1 MKKLI
6 AIILLIA
13 LLCTTASAEL
23 WGRLAVV
30 IDVDVETA
38 EIAVVDEIGHIFLF
52 SSEDPEEWDL
62 FDSCILILDDM
73 NTLTIKDDEVVAV
86 TYIGQASIE
95 QIIWICKE
103 VL

>member
-6 AIILLIA
+6 AIILLCA
-13 LLCTTASAEL
+13 LLFTTANAEL

-30 IDVDVETA
+30 IDVDIETA
-38 EIAVVDEIGHIFLF
+38 EVAAVDELGNIFVF
-52 SSEDPEEWDL
+52 VSEDPEEWDA
-62 FDSCILILDDM
+62 FDACILILDDR
-73 NTLTIKDDEVVAV
+73 NTLTIRDDEVMAV